1 MEGEVKLESLD
12 RAGSKNKKSLE
23 MRESE
28 RIDGTK
34 LLIFGL

>member
-23 MRESE
+23 MRDSE
-28 RIDGTK
+28 RIYGTK